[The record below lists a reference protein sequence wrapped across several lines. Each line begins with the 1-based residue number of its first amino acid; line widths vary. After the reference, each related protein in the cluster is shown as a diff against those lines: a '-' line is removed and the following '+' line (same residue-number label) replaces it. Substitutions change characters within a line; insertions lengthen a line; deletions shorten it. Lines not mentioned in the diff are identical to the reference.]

1 VETDTAPV
9 PAQRPVPEFSDSRPK
24 KNASSDHGEREQ
36 TSLSSSDRID
46 RHIVTSYQI
55 TRGEVCISSSSTT
68 VKNLSQD
75 IQERILCEVN
85 GGGCSS
91 SSSSCVDGSEAAEE
105 AQLGGGLARELRQQV
120 KEGIYRLLS
129 EGSEASSLG
138 QYIMPVSVSWILTV
152 PTH

>member
-1 VETDTAPV
+1 MEADP
-9 PAQRPVPEFSDSRPK
+9 PPIQRPVPEFSDSRLK
-24 KNASSDHGEREQ
+24 TNASSDHGEREQ
-36 TSLSSSDRID
+36 TSSDRID

-68 VKNLSQD
+68 VRNLSQD

-138 QYIMPVSVSWILTV
+138 
-152 PTH
+152 

>member
-9 PAQRPVPEFSDSRPK
+9 PAQRPVPEFNSDSRLK
-24 KNASSDHGEREQ
+24 KNSSSDHGEREQ
-36 TSLSSSDRID
+36 TSTSSDRID

-55 TRGEVCISSSSTT
+55 TRGEVCISSSSSTI
-68 VKNLSQD
+68 VRNLSQD

-91 SSSSCVDGSEAAEE
+91 SSSCVDGSEAAEE
-105 AQLGGGLARELRQQV
+105 AQLSGGLARELQQQV

-138 QYIMPVSVSWILTV
+138 QYPYLES
-152 PTH
+152 